1 MNHHLLLHL
10 AGTGDA
16 PQPNLEMAARIARN
30 ARAELPDW
38 TIELVVQGPQVALLA
53 AGSELAQ
60 EVVSL
65 VDAGFIVSACANSLR
80 SAAVDGEGLAAGVRV
95 VSAAVA
101 RLATAQIDGAA
112 YIRV

>member
-1 MNHHLLLHL
+1 MNPHLLLHL

-16 PQPNLEMAARIARN
+16 PQPNLEMAARN

-53 AGSELAQ
+53 TGSELAQ

-80 SAAVDGEGLAAGVRV
+80 SAAVDGEGLAVGVRV